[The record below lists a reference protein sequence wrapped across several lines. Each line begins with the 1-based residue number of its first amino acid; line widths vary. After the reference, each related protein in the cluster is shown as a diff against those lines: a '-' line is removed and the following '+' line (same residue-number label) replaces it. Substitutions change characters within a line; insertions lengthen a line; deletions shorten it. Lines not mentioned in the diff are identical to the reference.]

1 MFGGWTS
8 ANGNVTFT
16 DVNSAQTTFEATDT
30 DTIYANFTQ
39 DTVYNVTVSNGRP
52 ASTSTV
58 QAGTYVTPEL
68 TAAAPTDDEYSFSTW
83 VLSGNVSLASGYN
96 LTDQTIKINASGTGG
111 TVTST
116 TTGAATIPPRK
127 GYSSTDGEAGAADSE
142 TTG

>member
-1 MFGGWTS
+1 MPVTLFIIVGGHTPETITATPNTAGNYVFGGWTS

-83 VLSGNVSLASGYN
+83 VLSGNVSLASG
-96 LTDQTIKINASGTGG
+96 
-111 TVTST
+111 
-116 TTGAATIPPRK
+116 
-127 GYSSTDGEAGAADSE
+127 
-142 TTG
+142 